1 MDCFYEFCLFRQNE
15 TANPD
20 NCDYLACKNRCEGT
34 FAFSADCYIMDADEI
49 AKITNNVKCWQCKYL
64 MFSDCYGECSK
75 GNISGI
81 VQPHFS
87 CGKGV
92 IRNVDKSK
100 D

>member
-1 MDCFYEFCLFRQNE
+1 MMVYNIFESIIDVYLHKHFINFLAKYKAVN
-15 TANPD
+15 D
-20 NCDYLACKNRCEGT
+20 NY
-34 FAFSADCYIMDADEI
+34 
-49 AKITNNVKCWQCKYL
+49 NNNGDLNNDIECWQCKYL